1 MYLMRF
7 ICQQN
12 TLSEYFSPALPVS
25 KLDHDKIPKNNPSW
39 TTAIP
44 SVVTVGLAAT
54 VPWLELLV
62 SLLGAVKMSTLS
74 LMAPA
79 LIGR

>member
-1 MYLMRF
+1 VH
-7 ICQQN
+7 
-12 TLSEYFSPALPVS
+12 T
-25 KLDHDKIPKNNPSW
+25 PSIYI
-39 TTAIP
+39 TEFAAA
-44 SVVTVGLAAT
+44 VVTVCVYLVGLAAT

-79 LIGR
+79 LIGTVQRILRS